1 MAKKGEVDLVIRA
14 KNEATKN
21 LDAVN
26 NALKS
31 LSDQQTIVG
40 ESAGK
45 MDGQLGKLGVQLA
58 QLQTNAQNL
67 KSLASI
73 EDVLDGATQAMLRQ
87 RAASAE
93 TAQEYDKLAAKQK
106 SLSDESAKVGEAVKI
121 AADEFAKQDSAL
133 KAIKGTFSDVTKEN
147 KALVDQE
154 ERLTKSLARSVT
166 SIESYEAAL
175 TKEKQ
180 TLAEKTRAIEE
191 AGKATKVQTNSL
203 AASERAV
210 ARRQLKLDE
219 AVASE
224 KAFQDQLRKVKKELE
239 ASTAPALNL
248 NAAVAEQAAK
258 TDAAKNALSAYSEQA
273 KNITKAQR
281 TIAREMEKSATAV
294 SSQADALN
302 EVEKEYGAL
311 QAVADQAKA
320 AVSAQAKTVERSGDA
335 AAKAAAQVAIFTARM
350 AVLQKGSATTTARI
364 IDPAEIT
371 QATKALSSLGQTI
384 KATGD
389 DATKSSVS
397 ADELSAALKGVGDAK
412 NKIEGIGSALKAQ
425 REDVDI
431 AKNAWETA
439 ETEVRRLAIAVKA
452 AGQPSDELAKAL
464 GRAQGAARLAK
475 DEFIKQTKAS
485 EQIGASLKSA
495 GIGAGDLA
503 SAEAALAAPL
513 RTANE
518 LMSRGAIASQQLS
531 SSVDKTG
538 ASASRATGPVNG
550 LKTGLLE
557 LVGAANRV
565 GKASNPLRLFTT
577 QLGAMVTAGVGLY
590 GIKKQL
596 EDIWEAGSN
605 LASSE
610 AKFATAFGGIEEGA
624 KELEYAREVAV
635 NLKLPLGD
643 LTKGYADLALSAKG
657 TSLEG
662 EGARKVFEAF
672 AQTARVNQS
681 SAADLDGVFKALTQ
695 IMSKGKVQ
703 AEELRGQLGDRL
715 PGALQI
721 MADGLDLPM
730 DKLTKM
736 MEQGELTSDTLLA
749 MASEA
754 SKRVAPALESA
765 LDTPA
770 AKLADFQNRLL
781 VFRET
786 IAGSGFLDALADA
799 FERMADALS
808 QPEALDAARQLGT
821 YLGEMIT
828 ATTDLV
834 ASGNLE
840 TIGTAI
846 KGLAIAWA
854 SVQAIGLVSGLAALA
869 KGIGAVTVGVTGMTT
884 ALSPLLIGLGVLS
897 GAVVAIVALFGA
909 WKLAKWA
916 YENFPAFGEGA
927 LKARTMV
934 LNAFDRIVTGVTKA
948 LSGLTQKFLEF
959 ATFIPRTIIGVLS
972 SVLGFVN
979 RFFEAVGLD
988 SIAEKAKASLD
999 GLTAK
1004 AEALQQKGVD
1014 FRNGLE
1020 DGYADR
1026 ARAREL
1032 KLQKDLAA
1040 YREKYAEKPDG
1051 VSRPNPAAED
1061 PKKKSGV
1068 GLERIT
1074 DEGGAERLRAGQ
1086 AAAQA
1091 AKDAKKAATARIALE
1106 KSVANQMFTIRSQL
1120 EKKSAQTVDEMVA
1133 AVPAKYAKLYEQL
1146 TKLGKT
1152 STSEDWKAVDALVAQ
1167 EQQLIRNTEAK
1178 KAATAAAKAERAAEA
1193 AENKSRKEAMEAV
1206 NTILR
1211 TRKNI
1216 QEQLDR
1222 AKKDGDTAAVET
1234 LKANLAETTT
1244 KANEAIEGMLV
1255 FWRAVGGPDADA
1267 AISKLETMKL
1277 SLTKVKDD
1285 GILTGQT
1292 LANAFTGNLTS
1303 GIDDFIS
1310 KIVETGDVIGS
1321 LKDAFR
1327 QFAIG
1332 FLKQI
1337 AQMIM
1342 QQLIFN
1348 AISGALGG
1356 ATSGATAG
1364 SVGGMIGG
1372 MFHNGGVVGSG
1383 NQTRSNVNPAIFAN
1397 AVRYHG
1403 GGVAGLRSNEVPA
1416 ILEAGETVRTA
1427 EQEKALAA
1435 KQAASSGGGGG
1446 GATPIK
1452 IINQIDSGEMVAS
1465 GIGSA
1470 AGEKAIINAIS
1481 SNRDTIKRVLG

>member
-26 NALKS
+26 KALKS

-40 ESAGK
+40 DSAGQ

-73 EDVLDGATQAMLRQ
+73 KDVLDGATQAMFRQ

-93 TAQEYDKLAAKQK
+93 TAQEYDKLAVKQK
-106 SLSDESAKVGEAVKI
+106 ALSDESAKVGEAVKS
-121 AADEFAKQDSAL
+121 AAEEFAKQDSAL
-133 KAIKGTFSDVTKEN
+133 KSIKGTFSDITKEN

-154 ERLTKSLARSVT
+154 ERLAKSLARSVT
-166 SIESYEAAL
+166 SIQGYEAAL
-175 TKEKQ
+175 AKEKQ
-180 TLAEKTRAIEE
+180 TLAEKVVAIE
-191 AGKATKVQTNSL
+191 AVDKATKVQTNSL

-210 ARRQLKLDE
+210 ARRQAKLDE
-219 AVASE
+219 AVAAE
-224 KAFQDQLRKVKKELE
+224 KAYRAQLVDVKKALE
-239 ASTAPALNL
+239 ESTAPALNL
-248 NAAVAEQAAK
+248 NAAVAAQAAK
-258 TDAAKNALSAYSEQA
+258 TDAAKTALAGYNEQA
-273 KNITKAQR
+273 KGLAKAQR
-281 TIAREMEKSATAV
+281 SISVEMEKSASAV
-294 SSQADALN
+294 AAQADALN
-302 EVEKEYGAL
+302 EAETEYREL
-311 QAVADQAKA
+311 QAVADQAKT

-350 AVLQKGSATTTARI
+350 AVLQKGAGDTTVRI
-364 IDPAEIT
+364 VDPAE
-371 QATKALSSLGQTI
+371 ALAASKALKDLGATI
-384 KATGD
+384 KAAGT
-389 DATKSSVS
+389 DASESAVS
-397 ADELSAALKGVGDAK
+397 AEELSVALKGVGEAK
-412 NKIEGIGSALKAQ
+412 NKIEGIGLALKAQ

-431 AKNAWETA
+431 AKNAWDTA
-439 ETEVRRLAIAVKA
+439 QAEVRRLAVAMKS
-452 AGQPSDELAKAL
+452 AGQPSEELTKAL

-475 DEFIKQTKAS
+475 DEFIKQSKAS
-485 EQIGASLKSA
+485 EQTGAALKAA

-503 SAEAALAAPL
+503 SAEAALGPVL
-513 RTANE
+513 QKANA
-518 LMSRGAIASQQLS
+518 LMSQGARASEQLNAS
-531 SSVDKTG
+531 NEKM
-538 ASASRATGPVNG
+538 AQSASRATRQLNG
-550 LKTGLLE
+550 L
-557 LVGAANRV
+557 RV
-565 GKASNPLRLFTT
+565 GVLGLVTASNKLGRATNPLRLFTT

-672 AQTARVNQS
+672 AQTARANQS
-681 SAADLDGVFKALTQ
+681 SAADLDGVFKALSQ

-754 SKRVAPALESA
+754 SRRVAPALESA

-781 VFRET
+781 IFRET

-808 QPEALDAARQLGT
+808 QPEALDAARQLGVA
-821 YLGEMIT
+821 LGDIIT
-828 ATTDLV
+828 WSSELV
-834 ASGNLE
+834 TSGNLE

-846 KGLAIAWA
+846 AGLAVAWA

-1020 DGYADR
+1020 DGYAAR
-1026 ARAREL
+1026 AREREL

-1068 GLERIT
+1068 GLARIT

-1091 AKDAKKAATARIALE
+1091 EKDAKKAATARIALE

-1193 AENKSRKEAMEAV
+1193 AETKSRKEGMEVV
-1206 NTILR
+1206 NTLLR

-1267 AISKLETMKL
+1267 AISKLETMAL
-1277 SLTKVKDD
+1277 SLTKVKEE
-1285 GILTGQT
+1285 GVVTGQT

-1303 GIDDFIS
+1303 GIDDFVS
-1310 KIVETGDVIGS
+1310 KIAETGDIIGS
-1321 LKDAFR
+1321 LKEAFR
-1327 QFAIG
+1327 QFAID

-1342 QQLIFN
+1342 QQLILN

-1356 ATSGATAG
+1356 ATSGASAG

-1416 ILEAGETVRTA
+1416 ILEAGETVRTT

-1435 KQAASSGGGGG
+1435 KQAASAGSGGGG
-1446 GATPIK
+1446 TPIK

-1481 SNRDTIKRVLG
+1481 TNRDTIKRVLG